1 MFGKNT
7 LTRVVVITAIVAV
20 VALGLA
26 AVIGFAAGGFSPRQ
40 FGRSG
45 VAVDERKTLSL
56 DGIDLVS
63 IVWVSGKVRIVEGAG
78 SSVEAWVHGTVGT
91 GNPDAVPRLVA
102 ERSGSAAD
110 IRLGWKQPVSL
121 GFTWRDLVLEVSVPA
136 GYAKKLTVKAVS
148 ADVEVADHTYSGL
161 ELSTTSGDVRVG
173 AVRAADF
180 RMSTTSGD
188 LRAARVTAQRAKI
201 SSVSGDVEVKSL
213 AGETNL
219 RTTSGRAS
227 LAFAAVPGRIDAGST
242 SGDIT
247 IALPSDGQ
255 FDLDARSTSGAVTCG
270 FPITVREN
278 RAGGGSHVLSGTVG
292 AGANTVTVRTVSGDI
307 NIAR

>member
-26 AVIGFAAGGFSPRQ
+26 AVIGFATVGFSPRQ

-45 VAVDERKTLSL
+45 VAVDERKSLGL
-56 DGIDLVS
+56 DGVDLIS

-78 SSVEAWVHGTVGT
+78 RSVEAWVHGTIGT
-91 GNPDAVPRLVA
+91 GKPDAVPHLVV

-110 IRLGWKQPVSL
+110 IRLEQKQPASI
-121 GFTWRDLVLEVSVPA
+121 GFFWSNLALEVSVPS
-136 GYAKKLTVKAVS
+136 GYAKKLAVKTVS
-148 ADVEVADHTYSGL
+148 ADVELADHMYAGL
-161 ELSTTSGDVRVG
+161 ELSTTSGDAKVG

-188 LRAARVTAQRAKI
+188 RRAARVTAQRADI
-201 SSVSGDVEVKSL
+201 SSVSGEVEVRSL
-213 AGETNL
+213 TGDTNL
-219 RTTSGRAS
+219 RTTSGNAS
-227 LAFAAVPGRIDAGST
+227 LAFESVPARIDAGST
-242 SGDIT
+242 SGDIA

-255 FDLDARSTSGAVTCG
+255 FDLDARSTSGTVRCG
-270 FPITVREN
+270 FPITIREN
-278 RAGGGSHVLSGTVG
+278 RSGGGGHALSGTVG
-292 AGANTVTVRTVSGDI
+292 AGANAVVVRTVSGDI
-307 NIAR
+307 TISR

>member
-7 LTRVVVITAIVAV
+7 LARVVVITAIVAV

-26 AVIGFAAGGFSPRQ
+26 TVIWFAAGGFSPWH

-78 SSVEAWVHGTVGT
+78 RSVEAWVHGTVGT
-91 GNPDAVPRLVA
+91 GNPDAMPHLDA
-102 ERSGSAAD
+102 KPSGRTME
-110 IRLGWKQPVSL
+110 IRLERKQAASM
-121 GFTWRDLVLEVSVPA
+121 GFFWNDLVLEVSVPA
-136 GYAKKLTVKAVS
+136 GYASKLTVKAVS
-148 ADVEVADHTYSGL
+148 ADVEVADHTYSSL
-161 ELSTTSGDVRVG
+161 ELSTTSGDVKVG

-180 RMSTTSGD
+180 RMSTTSGS
-188 LRAARVTAQRAKI
+188 LRVARVTTQRTEI
-201 SSVSGDVEVKSL
+201 SSVSGDVEVKSMT
-213 AGETNL
+213 GDTNL
-219 RTTSGRAS
+219 HTISGSAS

-247 IALPSDGQ
+247 ITLPSDAQ
-255 FDLDARSTSGAVTCG
+255 FDLDAHSTSGTVTCG
-270 FPITVREN
+270 FPITIREN
-278 RAGGGSHVLSGTVG
+278 RSGGGSHVLSGTVG
-292 AGANTVTVRTVSGDI
+292 AGANTVVVRTVSGDI
-307 NIAR
+307 GIAR